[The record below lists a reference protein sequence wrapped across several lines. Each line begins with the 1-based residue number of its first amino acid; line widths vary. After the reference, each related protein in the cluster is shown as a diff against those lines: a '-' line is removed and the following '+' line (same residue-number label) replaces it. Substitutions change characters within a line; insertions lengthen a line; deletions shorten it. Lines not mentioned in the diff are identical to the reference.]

1 MVSVTVRDSAG
12 ASAEI
17 ATIDHLLLAIGALG
31 MVPTA
36 APTRARGLA
45 ESERITAQLLE
56 EQNQGSVKV
65 PPSTVIKSCGRH
77 PDYHRCGESWSPEWW
92 RRSSRSRTRA
102 PSARERERELR
113 PPARPRALDTRSRSQ

>member
-1 MVSVTVRDSAG
+1 
-12 ASAEI
+12 
-17 ATIDHLLLAIGALG
+17 

-45 ESERITAQLLE
+45 ESERIAAQLLE

-77 PDYHRCGESWSPEWW
+77 PDYHRCGESWSPDVVAALIALADEG
-92 RRSSRSRTRA
+92 A
-102 PSARERERELR
+102 LSA
-113 PPARPRALDTRSRSQ
+113 